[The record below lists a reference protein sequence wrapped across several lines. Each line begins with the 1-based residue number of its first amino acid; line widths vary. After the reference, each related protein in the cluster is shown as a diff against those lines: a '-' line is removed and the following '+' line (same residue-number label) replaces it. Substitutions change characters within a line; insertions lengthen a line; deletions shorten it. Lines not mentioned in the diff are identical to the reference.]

1 MYEKSKTELLAMSI
15 EEIETHERDVWD
27 YFSKVKK
34 VMNFMKLED

>member
-1 MYEKSKTELLAMSI
+1 MDMKTKTELLAMST
-15 EEIETHERDVWD
+15 EEIEDHERKAWD